1 VEPLRE
7 LFKDEVRAIGREM
20 KMPDDIIDRQPF
32 PGPGLAI
39 RILGEVTEPR
49 LAILREADAIVIE
62 EIKRAGVYTEL
73 WQSFAVLLA
82 IRTVGVMGDERTYAY
97 PVIVRA
103 VVRDDAMTADWARL
117 PHDLLE
123 ALSSRI
129 IAEVPGVNRVALD
142 ITSKPPGTIEWE

>member
-1 VEPLRE
+1 
-7 LFKDEVRAIGREM
+7 
-20 KMPDDIIDRQPF
+20 
-32 PGPGLAI
+32 
-39 RILGEVTEPR
+39 VTPER
-49 LAILREADAIVIE
+49 LEILRQADAIVIE
-62 EIKRAGVYTEL
+62 EIKRAGVYAEL

-97 PVIVRA
+97 PVVVRA
-103 VVRDDAMTADWARL
+103 VVSDDAMTADWARL